1 MAKNTN
7 KTNFLATN
15 LNNEYDQKTNSNEDI
30 LLKQQKLK
38 VIIFLIKSKKKF
50 YI

>member
-1 MAKNTN
+1 MAKSIN

-15 LNNEYDQKTNSNEDI
+15 LNNEHDQETNSNEDI
-30 LLKQQKLK
+30 ILKQQKLK
-38 VIIFLIKSKKKF
+38 VIIFLIKSKKKI